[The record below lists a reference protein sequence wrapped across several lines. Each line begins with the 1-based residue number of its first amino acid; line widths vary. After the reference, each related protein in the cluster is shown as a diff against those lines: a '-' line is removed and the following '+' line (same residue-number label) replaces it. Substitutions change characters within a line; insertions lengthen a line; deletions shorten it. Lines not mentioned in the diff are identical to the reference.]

1 MNVTLFT
8 VICKNSE
15 CENQFMTSSPEH
27 TLCPCCGEES
37 IEYLD
42 NTIVATYDKKEDLTE
57 STPDISDVLT
67 DKSDVL
73 TAILIASTYASGD
86 CVIARYDDNQGF
98 RLNLKESNFTE
109 DIVKLLNL
117 SSTNDLIS
125 MIYEELNDEEHA
137 LLIYDPVFDCIERE
151 SYTDEYGYLYE
162 SGQVKPSTAKKFYS
176 WISNN
181 HDYIKEMLS

>member
-1 MNVTLFT
+1 MKVTLFT

-15 CENQFMTSSPEH
+15 CENQFMTSSSEH

-42 NTIVATYDKKEDLTE
+42 DTVVATYNEKKDLTE
-57 STPDISDVLT
+57 AMSDKRDVLT
-67 DKSDVL
+67 G
-73 TAILIASTYASGD
+73 ILIASTYISND

-98 RLNLKESNFTE
+98 RLNLKESDFTD

-125 MIYEELNDEEHA
+125 MIYDELGEIHA

-151 SYTDEYGYLYE
+151 SYTDEDGCLYE
-162 SGQVKPSTAKKFYS
+162 SGEVRPSIAEEFYD
-176 WISNN
+176 WISDN
-181 HDYIKEMLS
+181 HDYIKEILL